1 MTDRALAG
9 GSVSTL
15 LRAFVLSS
23 MLACSDSDPSATDS
37 GDTAEVEHDA
47 VPDTT
52 PDTTPDATEETGSDD
67 LGEVAPD
74 VFRCTSDPDCVPVIG
89 GVDQCER
96 AACNTLTGQCVRTA
110 KVDGSP
116 CSDRNACTASDAC
129 RSARCIGLGV
139 TDCDDDNP
147 CTADR
152 CEPREGCIH
161 TPTDGSCDDEDL
173 CTERDRCAGGL
184 CVGAPTDC
192 DDGDPCTLDRCDRD
206 LGCIYRAVE
215 PCPASGDPG

>member
-1 MTDRALAG
+1 M
-9 GSVSTL
+9 
-15 LRAFVLSS
+15 SS
-23 MLACSDSDPSATDS
+23 LWVACSDSDPAQTEVDS
-37 GDTAEVEHDA
+37 SDTAEVEVA
-47 VPDTT
+47 PDTVD
-52 PDTTPDATEETGSDD
+52 DTAADGD
-67 LGEVAPD
+67 LSEVAPD
-74 VFRCTSDPDCVPVIG
+74 IFRCTSDPDCVSIIG

-110 KVDGSP
+110 QVEGSP
-116 CSDRNACTASDAC
+116 CSDRNACTAGDAC
-129 RSARCIGLGV
+129 RSARCVGLGV

-161 TPTDGSCDDEDL
+161 TPTDGSCDDADL
-173 CTERDRCAGGL
+173 CTERDRCADGL

-192 DDGDPCTLDRCDRD
+192 DDSDPCTLDRCDKD

-215 PCPASGDPG
+215 PCPDSGDPG